1 MRMWLRPLQGLFS
14 DIRSKIS
21 DVHQGLME
29 IITGMDEFC
38 SGHLEMQQSI
48 ENLNQV
54 NETVYDSL
62 GVMDKNLESGTESVD
77 HIAATIAKLRQ
88 QLDEINIHTDSILAE
103 SGKLTEIGQENAD
116 SYAHLQTEI
125 MAASKV

>member
-1 MRMWLRPLQGLFS
+1 
-14 DIRSKIS
+14 
-21 DVHQGLME
+21 
-29 IITGMDEFC
+29 
-38 SGHLEMQQSI
+38 
-48 ENLNQV
+48 
-54 NETVYDSL
+54 
-62 GVMDKNLESGTESVD
+62 MDKNLESGTESVD